1 MTEKE
6 KIILAQMQVEN
17 LLNLLKGNAY
27 ENYMCGK
34 LYGVKYEL
42 QRQYSCLTGT
52 NYYTK
57 LEQSQ
62 EQSNG
67 TTLQN

>member
-17 LLNLLKGNAY
+17 LLILLKGNAY

-34 LYGVKYEL
+34 LHGV
-42 QRQYSCLTGT
+42 CLL
-52 NYYTK
+52 YTSDAAD
-57 LEQSQ
+57 E
-62 EQSNG
+62 
-67 TTLQN
+67 

>member
-17 LLNLLKGNAY
+17 LLNLLKGNSY

-34 LYGVKYEL
+34 LHGVGYEL
-42 QRQYSCLTGT
+42 KRQLSLLTNT
-52 NYYTK
+52 NYYTTIK
-57 LEQSQ
+57 E
-62 EQSNG
+62 
-67 TTLQN
+67 

>member
-34 LYGVKYEL
+34 LYGIKYEL
-42 QRQYSCLTGT
+42 ERQISLT
-52 NYYTK
+52 K
-57 LEQSQ
+57 VQQS
-62 EQSNG
+62 
-67 TTLQN
+67 TTIKE

>member
-17 LLNLLKGNAY
+17 LLNLLKGNSY

-34 LYGVKYEL
+34 LHGVKYEL
-42 QRQYSCLTGT
+42 KRQYNCLTNT
-52 NYYTK
+52 NCYTTI
-57 LEQSQ
+57 E
-62 EQSNG
+62 E
-67 TTLQN
+67 